1 MQKPAP
7 PSNKKR
13 CSCVC
18 AISRHE
24 FYIRYQYSQPTTR
37 FFSSTPHLVC
47 GVSLILH
54 HIMYLYTAC
63 VHCVERC
70 LCLYFEASF
79 LFGFFFAARKKF
91 IYEIINPRAGK
102 KRLCLRRFLSLRTD
116 ARRPLYPTQTPATL
130 FPSWCWYFIPARA
143 SKTLFANKM
152 SSRNVNN

>member
-24 FYIRYQYSQPTTR
+24 FYIRYQYSQQQHAFSAPLHILYAVWASFYIILCTCIQRAYIASSVVYAYTLKPL
-37 FFSSTPHLVC
+37 FSSV
-47 GVSLILH
+47 
-54 HIMYLYTAC
+54 
-63 VHCVERC
+63 
-70 LCLYFEASF
+70 
-79 LFGFFFAARKKF
+79 FFAARKKF

-102 KRLCLRRFLSLRTD
+102 SAFVFVASFPFGWTPG
-116 ARRPLYPTQTPATL
+116 ALYTPTQTPATL